1 MLLEV
6 IFSIIW
12 SPPIAVWLVK
22 KHNEANLANKYGDV
36 GTNQSL

>member
-12 SPPIAVWLVK
+12 SLYSSVISK
-22 KHNEANLANKYGDV
+22 KHNEANLANKYGDH

>member
-12 SPPIAVWLVK
+12 SPYSSVISK